1 MKNTD
6 LIYRAMSNGAKTAK
20 DLAAYIRGL
29 R

>member
-6 LIYRAMSNGAKTAK
+6 LIYRAMSNGAKTVA
-20 DLAAYIRGL
+20 DLAAYLKGL